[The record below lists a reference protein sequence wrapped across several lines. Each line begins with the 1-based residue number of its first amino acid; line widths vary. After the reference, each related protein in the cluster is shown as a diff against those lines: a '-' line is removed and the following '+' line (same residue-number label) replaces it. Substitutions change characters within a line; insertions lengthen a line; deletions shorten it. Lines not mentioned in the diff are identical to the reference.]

1 MKFGLLVVNAWY
13 VCFDAASSLEG
24 GGIGIVGNLLGYR
37 ILDPIAAA
45 IVGVI
50 VARRS

>member
-1 MKFGLLVVNAWY
+1 MVCVLRCGVVAG
-13 VCFDAASSLEG
+13 G